1 MERSTEIE
9 LIIGDAMGSLT
20 ATERKVANYVLQN
33 LPLIPTLSIKEL
45 ALLCG
50 ASQASVLR
58 FSKSIGYQGYRDF
71 TISLSAAMGYRKVQN
86 STEVN
91 RYTDIQMGDSVK
103 SMIGNVTYNNI
114 RSLSDTLTV
123 LDREEVEKAVA
134 ILCSTV
140 NVFWFG
146 LEASSLVCIDA
157 VQKFSRINKPFRA
170 FSDVHGIKIS
180 ASLLSSNDAAVF
192 VSNSGET
199 PELLDA
205 LDLAKNN
212 GAKIIAISRYSKSTL
227 VEAADVFLR
236 ISTPELAFR
245 SAAMGSRIAMLN
257 IVDIL
262 FTSVASE
269 TYDETKKYLDVTRE
283 ALKYRKH

>member
-9 LIIGDAMGSLT
+9 LIIGDALASMT
-20 ATERKVANYVLQN
+20 VTEKKVADYVLQN
-33 LPLIPTLSIKEL
+33 LAFIPTLSIKEL
-45 ALLCG
+45 SLLIG
-50 ASQASVLR
+50 VSEASVLR
-58 FSKSIGYQGYRDF
+58 FCKTIGYQGYRDF
-71 TISLSAAMGYRKVQN
+71 TIRLSALIGYQKVQN
-86 STEVN
+86 PPEEK

-114 RSLSDTLTV
+114 RSLSDTLAV
-123 LDREEVEKAVA
+123 LDEGEVEKAVA
-134 ILCSTV
+134 ILCSTA
-140 NVFWFG
+140 NVYWFG

-180 ASLLSSNDAAVF
+180 ASLLSCNDAAVF

-205 LDLAKNN
+205 LDLAKAN

-227 VEAADVFLR
+227 VRAADVFLR
-236 ISTPELAFR
+236 ISTPELTFR

-257 IVDIL
+257 IIDIL

>member
-9 LIIGDAMGSLT
+9 LIIGDALGSMT
-20 ATERKVANYVLQN
+20 ATEKKVASYVLQN
-33 LPLIPTLSIKEL
+33 LSIIPALSIKEF

-50 ASQASVLR
+50 ASEASILR
-58 FSKSIGYQGYRDF
+58 FCKAIGYKGYRDF
-71 TISLSAAMGYRKVQN
+71 VINLSSAMGYRRLQDNTK
-86 STEVN
+86 EK
-91 RYTDIQMGDSVK
+91 RYTDIQMGDSIK

-114 RSLSDTLTV
+114 RSLSDTLAV
-123 LDREEVEKAVA
+123 LDGEQVEKAVS

-140 NVFWFG
+140 NVCWFG

-157 VQKFSRINKPFRA
+157 VQKFSRINKSFRA
-170 FSDVHGIKIS
+170 FSDVHGIKMS
-180 ASLLSSNDAAVF
+180 ASLLGSNDAAVF
-192 VSNSGET
+192 ISNSGET

-205 LDLAKNN
+205 LDLAKAN
-212 GAKIIAISRYSKSTL
+212 GVRIIAISRYTKSTL
-227 VEAADVFLR
+227 VQAADVFLR

-269 TYDETKKYLDVTRE
+269 TYHKTKKYLDVTRE